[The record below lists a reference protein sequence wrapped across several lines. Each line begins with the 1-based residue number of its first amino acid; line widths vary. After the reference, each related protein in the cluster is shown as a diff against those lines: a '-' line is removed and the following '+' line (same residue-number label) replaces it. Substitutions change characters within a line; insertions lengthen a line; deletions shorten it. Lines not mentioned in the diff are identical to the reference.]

1 MRGVALILYYTKLLK
16 NNQKLFNYLVLP
28 QIHPPPKG
36 RGFLCALWVNLPSS
50 KSYPQPPLC
59 IFNCPLEQYNGDF
72 GVFYLVRQNDLPARE
87 LVGIRD

>member
-36 RGFLCALWVNLPSS
+36 RGFLCALWVKILSHHIRRSECSPQCS
-50 KSYPQPPLC
+50 KLSQ
-59 IFNCPLEQYNGDF
+59 CPYD
-72 GVFYLVRQNDLPARE
+72 P
-87 LVGIRD
+87 